1 MIKTSISQV
10 ALCTVNT
17 TYNWITQESF
27 QEYNIIKELN
37 GIFFVENIRKY
48 LYKGYCLKGSTIK
61 SLWYVNSDQ
70 NLIDSERI
78 EYLPS
83 KIRWE
88 IRKLMALSD
97 LQIVS
102 KVYSLKNNYTWTNNM
117 IQIDTLIGFPQFGNK
132 CMKIQFWHFYL
143 SSMDSFSVLHTNR

>member
-1 MIKTSISQV
+1 MNHTREFSRVQYYQRVKLDIFRWK
-10 ALCTVNT
+10 
-17 TYNWITQESF
+17 Y
-27 QEYNIIKELN
+27 KED
-37 GIFFVENIRKY
+37 
-48 LYKGYCLKGSTIK
+48 LYKGYCLKLSTIK

-70 NLIDSERI
+70 KLIDSERI

-102 KVYSLKNNYTWTNNM
+102 KVYSLKNNNTWTNNM
-117 IQIDTLIGFPQFGNK
+117 IQIDTRIGFPQFGNK

-143 SSMDSFSVLHTNR
+143 SSMDSFRVLHTNR